1 MTVYHVNGDN
11 LATDSIMLEF
21 SQMLTMQQ
29 DDGPQ
34 IVAEGY
40 KNTKYVLTFEVT
52 MNPETE
58 SRSLNARLELLN
70 I

>member
-1 MTVYHVNGDN
+1 MVVYKVNGDN

-21 SQMLTMQQ
+21 DQMLTMQQ

-40 KNTKYVLTFEVT
+40 KNKKYVLTFTVT
-52 MNPETE
+52 MDPETE
-58 SRSLNARLELLN
+58 RRSLNARLELLD